1 MSEQLTEGP
10 LAKMFGPKPAAE
22 RPVDDRIRDL
32 ELRLDAVR
40 AQRDAA
46 VQQSLDHA
54 ATVAV
59 LRRRADSAEGWRRS
73 ARNAERLIERIK
85 SGELA
90 WSGTEWVKR
99 ADRIGYCDSTF
110 TPPDGGEPL
119 ACALDAGHRTNL
131 HRDASLRYAWDDNAK
146 APGSQDPTWTCG
158 KCERA
163 ERLGEDDGQIPEHH
177 RTCPKRG
184 PRSLSAILSGTP

>member
-1 MSEQLTEGP
+1 MTAPGVVSALIGT
-10 LAKMFGPKPAAE
+10 AAE
-22 RPVDDRIRDL
+22 NKIRDL
-32 ELRLDAVR
+32 ELRLNAVR
-40 AQRDAA
+40 QQRDEAT
-46 VQQSLDHA
+46 QQLLDER

-59 LRRRADSAEGWRRS
+59 LRRKLDQRAEG
-73 ARNAERLIERIK
+73 
-85 SGELA
+85 
-90 WSGTEWVKR
+90 
-99 ADRIGYCDSTF
+99 IGYCDSTF
-110 TPPDGGEPL
+110 TAPDGSVF
-119 ACALDAGHRTNL
+119 ACALDAGHRANL